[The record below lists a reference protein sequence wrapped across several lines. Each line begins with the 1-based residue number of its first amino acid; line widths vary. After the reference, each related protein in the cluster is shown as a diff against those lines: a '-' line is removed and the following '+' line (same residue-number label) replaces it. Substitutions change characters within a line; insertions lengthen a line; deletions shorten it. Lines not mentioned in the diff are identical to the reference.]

1 MEVSRADRHDHSI
14 YAKRWLDEMFVLELD
29 LSRIKLFKPLI
40 GEKTNLPVSWRL
52 QKTSY
57 LSADTSVFE
66 FVGERYHVHAAPNIL
81 YLGRHFIL
89 TPVNGS
95 LPPRLYT
102 LTLCMST
109 VHRAHV
115 QKICKALDNTQQ
127 MEEVEQLPNE
137 IAELPFVIKQYKVK
151 GFSEYIHTLPIN
163 GQVRIEGPF
172 GRGLELEKGNFF
184 AFCGGT
190 GVLPLLD
197 LIYEILLEV
206 YRRASGS
213 NTPARLPEG
222 FRFTLY
228 LSINTPEDL
237 KGLDIIPLTYG
248 YCRKLKL
255 DLLQLFLRVSKGDHP

>member
-1 MEVSRADRHDHSI
+1 
-14 YAKRWLDEMFVLELD
+14 
-29 LSRIKLFKPLI
+29 
-40 GEKTNLPVSWRL
+40 
-52 QKTSY
+52 
-57 LSADTSVFE
+57 
-66 FVGERYHVHAAPNIL
+66 
-81 YLGRHFIL
+81 
-89 TPVNGS
+89 
-95 LPPRLYT
+95 
-102 LTLCMST
+102 
-109 VHRAHV
+109 
-115 QKICKALDNTQQ
+115 
-127 MEEVEQLPNE
+127 
-137 IAELPFVIKQYKVK
+137 VIKQYKVK

-255 DLLQLFLRVSKGDHP
+255 DLLQLFLRVSKGEHPQNIPRLESRLDENQLTRVVGGNDITTALVCGSP